1 MHGKRRGAEPSVVT
15 MLRNLAFLGAAAGLL
30 LVSAAS
36 AVSQSAPEAATA
48 CPRAPLS
55 IYFASGDVTAS
66 PQAQELLGRIGDTAN
81 SCAPDRI
88 DLIAHI
94 DASVDGARAVTVA
107 LERLNMV
114 AGDLVARGLP
124 ANRIR
129 VAARS
134 PEAGE
139 PVVGPNQINILFRK
153 SDEAAVETA
162 PTPVSQPPVR
172 TVPSQSI

>member
-1 MHGKRRGAEPSVVT
+1 
-15 MLRNLAFLGAAAGLL
+15 MLRSLAFISAAA
-30 LVSAAS
+30 SIS
-36 AVSQSAPEAATA
+36 AVFATSVAAQSPETA

-66 PQAQELLGRIGDTAN
+66 PQAQELLGRIGETLN

-107 LERLNMV
+107 LQRLNMV

-124 ANRIR
+124 ADRIR
-129 VAARS
+129 VAARA
-134 PEAGE
+134 PDAGE

-153 SDEAAVETA
+153 AEPAADVET
-162 PTPVSQPPVR
+162 PVPVSQPPGR
-172 TVPSQSI
+172 TAPSQSI

>member
-1 MHGKRRGAEPSVVT
+1 MWRS
-15 MLRNLAFLGAAAGLL
+15 LAFVCVATGIH

-36 AVSQSAPEAATA
+36 AVAQSAPDTS

-66 PQAQELLGRIGDTAN
+66 PQAQELLGRIGETVT

-107 LERLNMV
+107 LQRLNMV

-124 ANRIR
+124 ADRIR
-129 VAARS
+129 VAARA

-153 SDEAAVETA
+153 AEPAPDS

-172 TVPSQSI
+172 TAPSQSI

>member
-1 MHGKRRGAEPSVVT
+1 MLRSLAFICAAASISVV
-15 MLRNLAFLGAAAGLL
+15 F
-30 LVSAAS
+30 AAS
-36 AVSQSAPEAATA
+36 VAAQTAPEAA

-66 PQAQELLGRIGDTAN
+66 PQAQELLGRIGETLN

-94 DASVDGARAVTVA
+94 NASVDGARAVTVA
-107 LERLNMV
+107 LQRLNMV

-124 ANRIR
+124 ADRIR
-129 VAARS
+129 VAARA
-134 PEAGE
+134 PDAGE

-153 SDEAAVETA
+153 VEPAADVET
-162 PTPVSQPPVR
+162 PMPVSQPPTR

>member
-1 MHGKRRGAEPSVVT
+1 
-15 MLRNLAFLGAAAGLL
+15 MLRSLAFVCVATGIH

-36 AVSQSAPEAATA
+36 VTAQSAPYIS
-48 CPRAPLS
+48 CPRTPLS

-66 PQAQELLGRIGDTAN
+66 PQAEELLGRIGETLN

-107 LERLNMV
+107 LQRLNMV

-124 ANRIR
+124 ADRIR
-129 VAARS
+129 VAARA

-153 SDEAAVETA
+153 AESAAEAEA
-162 PTPVSQPPVR
+162 PTPVSQPPAR